1 MPQRPHQRTVSL
13 IGTRSA
19 QILPAETG
27 GSSGM
32 CWDWARSAL
41 LRLWRARPLACPK
54 AQPHEWA
61 NHAARKTDRQRLFGT
76 NQRPGPLHEPDTE
89 GLSERNTISPPVAMV
104 FFQNP
109 DSTMNPSYTVGQQI
123 GRPMVRFGTV
133 PRSQVRDEVIKLLQS
148 MRLGANYYDRLP
160 RQLSGGEKQRVGIAR
175 HWPAVL
181 T

>member
-1 MPQRPHQRTVSL
+1 
-13 IGTRSA
+13 
-19 QILPAETG
+19 
-27 GSSGM
+27 
-32 CWDWARSAL
+32 
-41 LRLWRARPLACPK
+41 
-54 AQPHEWA
+54 
-61 NHAARKTDRQRLFGT
+61 
-76 NQRPGPLHEPDTE
+76 
-89 GLSERNTISPPVAMV
+89 
-104 FFQNP
+104 
-109 DSTMNPSYTVGQQI
+109 MNPSYTVGQQI